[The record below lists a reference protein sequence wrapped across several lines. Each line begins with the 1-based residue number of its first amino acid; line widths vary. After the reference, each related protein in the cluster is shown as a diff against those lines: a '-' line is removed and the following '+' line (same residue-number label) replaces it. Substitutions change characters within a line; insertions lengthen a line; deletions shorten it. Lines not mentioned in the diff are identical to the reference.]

1 MASKP
6 QMTAPW
12 TAVFLAALRN
22 GSHERGNKSL
32 ICITNAIVFPVL
44 LAWFK
49 TVALFK
55 PMAVA

>member
-12 TAVFLAALRN
+12 TAVFLAALGN
-22 GSHERGNKSL
+22 SSHEKGNKSL
-32 ICITNAIVFPVL
+32 ICINERYSFLVL
-44 LAWFK
+44 LIWSK
-49 TVALFK
+49 TVALIK